1 MIFVIIT
8 KLFRNYSINQNMLE
22 LVKNSL
28 TISYNYL
35 KKNSTVP
42 FFLISSSVMI
52 YSFFSLEFL
61 INYFSKNL
69 NH

>member
-35 KKNSTVP
+35 KKTPTVP